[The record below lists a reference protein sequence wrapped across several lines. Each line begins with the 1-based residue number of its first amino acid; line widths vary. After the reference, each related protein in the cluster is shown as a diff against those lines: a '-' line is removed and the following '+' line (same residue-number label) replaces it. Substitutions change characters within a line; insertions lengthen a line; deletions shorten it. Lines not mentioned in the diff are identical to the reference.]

1 MAHQRERRYT
11 PAMRRFAILLILV
24 LFSVSSGA
32 ARQTVPSPNSRLRIA
47 LVGQSL
53 IHVDLRSVAPL
64 AVEQAKSYLKDADV
78 RFTNLETAV
87 APKDMAVEPLAPGVH
102 RTGTEVLDA
111 LKDMGF
117 NLLSLS
123 NNHAWDLGLNGL
135 LAGIGEVTKRGF
147 AHAGTGADGEA
158 AAAAGFIETPAG
170 KVALVAMAS
179 GAPQLQK
186 PDTWAA
192 PGHPG
197 VNYLDLRADGTLDP
211 TQKARILGVV
221 REAARQAKFV
231 IVYQHNHFWGEPM
244 TGVAAP
250 PNRIRVV
257 NRLGTAPWLV
267 AWTHELIDAG
277 ASLYVAHGNPV
288 SQGVE
293 IYKGRPIL
301 YGLGNYIFNQEGPI
315 DVYGPLAYYS
325 VVAYCDFE
333 DGKLAAVRFRPLVLS
348 LDTTADVPRG
358 IPYLAQSGEASV
370 VLERLARLSLEHG
383 TRMNV
388 EAETASV
395 VLK

>member
-1 MAHQRERRYT
+1 
-11 PAMRRFAILLILV
+11 MRRLAIVSLLVALG
-24 LFSVSSGA
+24 LSNRAAAQTASSPGS
-32 ARQTVPSPNSRLRIA
+32 TLRIA
-47 LVGQSL
+47 LVGQAL
-53 IHVDLRSVAPL
+53 IHEDLRRVAPL
-64 AVEQAKSYLKDADV
+64 AVEQAKGYLKGADV
-78 RFTNLETAV
+78 RFTNLETAL
-87 APKDMAVEPLAPGVH
+87 APKDMAVELRTPEVR
-102 RTGTEVLDA
+102 RTGPEVLDS

-117 NLLSLS
+117 NLLSMS
-123 NNHAWDLGLNGL
+123 NNHAWDLGAKGL
-135 LAGIGEVTKRGF
+135 LAAIGEVSKRGF
-147 AHAGTGADGEA
+147 AHAGTGPDADA
-158 AAAAGFIETPAG
+158 AAAAGYMDTPAG

-179 GAPQLQK
+179 GAPQLAK

-192 PGHPG
+192 PGRPG

-211 TQKARILGVV
+211 VQKARILGAV
-221 REAARQAKFV
+221 RDAARKAKFV
-231 IVYQHNHFWGEPM
+231 IVYQHNHFWGEA

-250 PNRIRVV
+250 PNRNTKV

-301 YGLGNYIFNQEGPI
+301 YGLGNYIFNQEGPL

-325 VVAYCDFE
+325 AVAYCDFV
-333 DGKLAAVRFRPLVLS
+333 DGKLVAVRFRPLVLS

-358 IPYLAQSGEASV
+358 IPYLAQGGEASA
-370 VLERLARLSLEHG
+370 VLHRLAQISSAHG
-383 TRMNV
+383 TKMTV

-395 VLK
+395 VIK